1 MTDDNNA
8 DGPLSD
14 PTQTFARQS
23 DDEPRTGLIRRT
35 PTAAIPVADAPP
47 TSIIRRTPTGS
58 IPIVDA
64 PQTSVIEP
72 ATGLIPAEPAT
83 GLIAAEDAPAT
94 TFIPASTPTPAA
106 APGPASAPTPAPKPP
121 PGPFAACATATACIL
136 SGWATAVIATS
147 LIAGWWRTDPLFCVA
162 IGFLAAVGCGATIG
176 GQIAVLLR
184 HRTGRM
190 LVVVGALVTLVIF
203 ASLFVAGAQLPP
215 IVYGIP
221 VLPITSMVLAM
232 LPVTGRWCTKI

>member
-14 PTQTFARQS
+14 PTQTFAHQS
-23 DDEPRTGLIRRT
+23 DDEPRTGLIRRA
-35 PTAAIPVADAPP
+35 PTGAIPVADAPP

-58 IPIVDA
+58 IPVVDA

-94 TFIPASTPTPAA
+94 TFIPASAPTPAA
-106 APGPASAPTPAPKPP
+106 APDPASAPTPAPKPP

-162 IGFLAAVGCGATIG
+162 IGFLAAVSAGATIG

-203 ASLFVAGAQLPP
+203 ASLFVAGAKLPP

>member
-14 PTQTFARQS
+14 PTQTFARHS
-23 DDEPRTGLIRRT
+23 DDEPRTGLIRRA
-35 PTAAIPVADAPP
+35 PTASIPISDAPP

-58 IPIVDA
+58 IPVVDA

-162 IGFLAAVGCGATIG
+162 IGFLAAVSAGATIG

-203 ASLFVAGAQLPP
+203 ASLFVAGAKLPP

>member
-1 MTDDNNA
+1 MTDDNTA

-14 PTQTFARQS
+14 PTQIFGRQS
-23 DDEPRTGLIRRT
+23 DDEPKTGLIRRA
-35 PTAAIPVADAPP
+35 PTGAIPIVRPADDHAPA
-47 TSIIRRTPTGS
+47 TSIIRRTPTGA
-58 IPIVDA
+58 IPVADA
-64 PQTSVIEP
+64 PATSIIEP
-72 ATGLIPAEPAT
+72 ATGLIPES
-83 GLIAAEDAPAT
+83 APAT
-94 TFIPASTPTPAA
+94 TIIPTPAP
-106 APGPASAPTPAPKPP
+106 APATEDTPTPAPKPP

-162 IGFLAAVGCGATIG
+162 IGFLATVSAGATIG

-203 ASLFVAGAQLPP
+203 ASLFVAGAKLPP
-215 IVYGIP
+215 IVYAIP
-221 VLPITSMVLAM
+221 VLPVVSMVLAM
-232 LPVTGRWCTKI
+232 LPVTGRWCTKT

>member
-8 DGPLSD
+8 DGPAQTHSSD
-14 PTQTFARQS
+14 PTQSFGRQS
-23 DDEPRTGLIRRT
+23 DDEPRTGLIRRA
-35 PTAAIPVADAPP
+35 PTGAIPIADAPA
-47 TSIIRRTPTGS
+47 TSIIRRTPTGA
-58 IPIVDA
+58 IPIADA
-64 PQTSVIEP
+64 PPTSVIEP
-72 ATGLIPAEPAT
+72 ATGLIR
-83 GLIAAEDAPAT
+83 AEDAPAT
-94 TFIPASTPTPAA
+94 TFIPASAPAPAA
-106 APGPASAPTPAPKPP
+106 APAPESAPTPAPKPP

-184 HRTGRM
+184 RRTGRVV
-190 LVVVGALVTLVIF
+190 VVVGALVTLVIF

-221 VLPITSMVLAM
+221 VLPIASMVLAM
-232 LPVTGRWCTKI
+232 LPVTGRWCTKT

>member
-1 MTDDNNA
+1 MTDDNSA

-14 PTQTFARQS
+14 PTQTFGRQS
-23 DDEPRTGLIRRT
+23 DDEPRTGLIRRV
-35 PTAAIPVADAPP
+35 PTGSFPAADAPA
-47 TSIIRRTPTGS
+47 TSIIRRTPTGA
-58 IPIVDA
+58 IPVADA
-64 PQTSVIEP
+64 PQTSI
-72 ATGLIPAEPAT
+72 IEPAT

-94 TFIPASTPTPAA
+94 TIIAASATIPAVEDT
-106 APGPASAPTPAPKPP
+106 PTPAPKPP

-184 HRTGRM
+184 RRTGR
-190 LVVVGALVTLVIF
+190 
-203 ASLFVAGAQLPP
+203 
-215 IVYGIP
+215 
-221 VLPITSMVLAM
+221 
-232 LPVTGRWCTKI
+232 

>member
-1 MTDDNNA
+1 MTDDNSA
-8 DGPLSD
+8 HGPLSD
-14 PTQTFARQS
+14 PTQTFGRQS
-23 DDEPRTGLIRRT
+23 DDEPKTSLIRRA
-35 PTAAIPVADAPP
+35 PTGAIPIVHPADDSAPA
-47 TSIIRRTPTGS
+47 TSIIRRTPTGA
-58 IPIVDA
+58 IPVANPDTDA
-64 PQTSVIEP
+64 PQTSFIEP
-72 ATGLIPAEPAT
+72 SSTGLILSGLVEPEALGT
-83 GLIAAEDAPAT
+83 ANV
-94 TFIPASTPTPAA
+94 A
-106 APGPASAPTPAPKPP
+106 APSAPKPKPP

-147 LIAGWWRTDPLFCVA
+147 LISGWWRTDPLFCVA

-203 ASLFVAGAQLPP
+203 ASLFVAGAKLPP

-221 VLPITSMVLAM
+221 VLPIASMVLAM
-232 LPVTGRWCTKI
+232 LPVTGRWCTKT

>member
-1 MTDDNNA
+1 M
-8 DGPLSD
+8 
-14 PTQTFARQS
+14 
-23 DDEPRTGLIRRT
+23 IRRV
-35 PTAAIPVADAPP
+35 PTGPFPAADAPP
-47 TSIIRRTPTGS
+47 TSIIRRTPTGA
-58 IPIVDA
+58 IPVADA
-64 PQTSVIEP
+64 PQTSI
-72 ATGLIPAEPAT
+72 IEPAT

-94 TFIPASTPTPAA
+94 TIIPASAPIPAA
-106 APGPASAPTPAPKPP
+106 EDTPTPAPKPP

-184 HRTGRM
+184 RRTGRVV
-190 LVVVGALVTLVIF
+190 VVVGALVTLVIF
-203 ASLFVAGAQLPP
+203 ASLFVAGAKLPP

-221 VLPITSMVLAM
+221 VLPIASMVLAM